1 MATYKIKSGD
11 NFKKIAQH
19 FYKNGNLWPNIQ
31 EANPEVDPNNLQPG
45 TTINVPDSPD
55 PNKQDTGSSTQ

>member
-1 MATYKIKSGD
+1 MATYVIKPGD

-31 EANPEVDPNNLQPG
+31 EANPGVDPNDLQPG
-45 TTINVPDSPD
+45 ITINIPDSPD
-55 PNKQDTGSSTQ
+55 PNNQEPGSTQ